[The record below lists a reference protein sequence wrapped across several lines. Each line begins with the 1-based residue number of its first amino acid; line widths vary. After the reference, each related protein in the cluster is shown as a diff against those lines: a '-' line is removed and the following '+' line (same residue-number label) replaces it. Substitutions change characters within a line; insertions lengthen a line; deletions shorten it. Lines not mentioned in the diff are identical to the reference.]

1 MILFTLVLL
10 GLIGGALAINLISN
24 MKIVGGNELGIVSG
38 RGKKGF
44 HTFSGGRIFIIPLFN
59 NFSTIDLTP
68 HTIEVIVDSAIA
80 EGVVPLNVKATV
92 SFAISSNEAGRNRAV
107 TRILSMAGN
116 IENLR
121 HTAASI
127 IEGHLRDA
135 IASMTPE
142 QVMTDKDTLVARMI
156 NVCKTDLENIGLEI
170 TTMNIADVDDHRLE
184 GVEEPDLYIAL
195 LKRIQTANAEAQARQ
210 AQADARASAE
220 EERELRRADTEVRNL
235 ENLYENL
242 VAETRVKIATEIQR
256 KTVGIEKAKQSAA
269 AQVAGLKAQL
279 ESEKQNI
286 ERLGQQYSAEIVIP
300 AEAQRD
306 KMILQARSKASLL
319 KGTALG
325 EMEQLAKTLEII
337 EKSGESGRLAYIL
350 ENFSKLSGPFSQTLN
365 NFPVHTLTVMTG
377 AGGHHEPLSAI
388 HPHAVDEARNRMIAG
403 ALEGVTRP
411 EKK

>member
-1 MILFTLVLL
+1 MIFFTVVLL
-10 GLIGGALAINLISN
+10 GLIGITLVVNLLSN

-44 HTFSGGRIFIIPLFN
+44 YTFSGGRTFILPLFN
-59 NFSTIDLTP
+59 TFSTIDLTP
-68 HTIEVIVDSAIA
+68 HTIEVLVDSAIA
-80 EGVVPLNVKATV
+80 EGVIPLNVKATV
-92 SFAISSNEAGRNRAV
+92 SFAIASNEAGRNRAV
-107 TRILSMAGN
+107 TRILTMAAN
-116 IENLR
+116 RDHLR
-121 HTAASI
+121 RTAAFI

-195 LKRIQTANAEAQARQ
+195 LKRIQTVNAQSQARQ
-210 AQADARASAE
+210 AQAEARAASE

-235 ENLYENL
+235 ENLVENL
-242 VAETRVKIATEIQR
+242 MAETRVKTATEIQR
-256 KTVGIEKAKQSAA
+256 KVVGIEKAKQNAS

-286 ERLGQQYSAEIVIP
+286 ERLAQQYSAEIVIP

-306 KMILQARSKASLL
+306 KMISQAKSRAALL
-319 KGTALG
+319 KGQALG
-325 EMEQLAKTLEII
+325 EMLQLEKTLQII
-337 EKSGESGRLAYIL
+337 EKGGSSGRLAYIL
-350 ENFSKLSGPFSQTLN
+350 ENFSKLSAPFAATLN
-365 NFPVHTLTVMTG
+365 NFPVETLTVMTG

-388 HPHAVDEARNRMIAG
+388 HPHAIDESRNKMIAG
-403 ALEGVTRP
+403 ALEGLTKPKV
-411 EKK
+411 